1 MRKCKGLSVGF
12 ELMMKSYSMFLAI
25 PQFYCIMVLGLGD
38 QHGIISSVDSF
49 VQARLIKVSSQMD
62 TVTKFKIAGLNCQKT
77 ESTFKEFCHQNM
89 DVPKVKSVSCTI
101 TFFFSIFPQ
110 WPRQRRS
117 RNNGQM

>member
-1 MRKCKGLSVGF
+1 MFRFKCWLGINDEKFFYVLSNSSILLHYGVR
-12 ELMMKSYSMFLAI
+12 I
-25 PQFYCIMVLGLGD
+25 D

-62 TVTKFKIAGLNCQKT
+62 TVTKFEIAGLNCQKT